1 MRWRWLLTG
10 ALLTLFAYAACR
22 VDWPRAL
29 TLIGRASLCL
39 LAAAVCVNWVSLGLR
54 GARWWIFLRV
64 VGAPSLSLAVRGA
77 IVGSGFNNL
86 LVANGGDAARALL
99 VARTA
104 GVSNATIFATLVLDR
119 LFDPLCFGL
128 LLFWGSFVVPLPPS
142 LSGARWVV
150 GTALTAAAGMLALLA
165 RTPKR
170 SLDIERHVGWR
181 AQLRAFRRG
190 VECLSTPWRFLGA
203 LICSMGVWVLQL
215 GEYAFVARAVGLQ
228 LPFAGSI
235 AAMLLINAGLVVRAT
250 PGGIGY
256 FQFAYAL
263 AVSSFGIPTDTAI
276 AAAVLI
282 QLVEI
287 LPVSLLTLLLT
298 PTMVTKR
305 ERRPTHSGAPC
316 Y

>member
-1 MRWRWLLTG
+1 
-10 ALLTLFAYAACR
+10 
-22 VDWPRAL
+22 
-29 TLIGRASLCL
+29 
-39 LAAAVCVNWVSLGLR
+39 
-54 GARWWIFLRV
+54 
-64 VGAPSLSLAVRGA
+64 
-77 IVGSGFNNL
+77 
-86 LVANGGDAARALL
+86 
-99 VARTA
+99 
-104 GVSNATIFATLVLDR
+104 
-119 LFDPLCFGL
+119 
-128 LLFWGSFVVPLPPS
+128 
-142 LSGARWVV
+142 
-150 GTALTAAAGMLALLA
+150 MLALLA